1 MALASKRSFLDFARR
16 SDWVDVEGYNN
27 DLNVRG
33 ITRYYPESTHIW
45 IHPSFIEARSGAL
58 EGEGL
63 GLLAHKLLHAIGFK
77 EYIPGGAPTIMWASA
92 PPNSPL
98 NWVWHGLLHPVD
110 RAALEFLADYDSIE
124 LTEENLEI
132 WFSEKGC

>member
-1 MALASKRSFLDFARR
+1 
-16 SDWVDVEGYNN
+16 
-27 DLNVRG
+27 
-33 ITRYYPESTHIW
+33 
-45 IHPSFIEARSGAL
+45 
-58 EGEGL
+58 
-63 GLLAHKLLHAIGFK
+63 
-77 EYIPGGAPTIMWASA
+77 MWASA